1 MNSNFTMYKLGMIY
15 ICIVWH
21 PGGIGSVAND
31 QYFLGLQNRH
41 FENHVL
47 QNHLIL
53 VKNIVANTAKEV
65 RITPWRKPS
74 QAFC

>member
-41 FENHVL
+41 KYKREN
-47 QNHLIL
+47 IL
-53 VKNIVANTAKEV
+53 LKIMLSKT
-65 RITPWRKPS
+65 I
-74 QAFC
+74 